1 MYHQPYS
8 FHHFLTTNNLVDEIY
23 DAMEKD
29 DLSEIVMTAMKVLKT
44 TNSLRPL
51 NTIIKSAQMSEK
63 YRNEGIKMY
72 KNNDYK
78 SIFLIYNQAIL
89 RAPKNS
95 RELKLAISNRS
106 ALFYKLKVYK
116 ACLRDIDTCF
126 EMGCPDDILIKLKKR
141 RKDVK
146 KLIAVEDFK
155 QKYLHCCVDKFINCN
170 IKRHPL
176 VPCASTHVE
185 FTGSDSPKIVAARDI
200 KPGSVVSC
208 EKAYICSTNYNY
220 TLTACYYCQKYALNL
235 IPCDNCC
242 FAMFCDN
249 ICKDTC
255 YHEYHKWECPIM
267 EAVKLNCQSPTANLM
282 FKVVLKMRSKCM
294 SWKELIDAS
303 YSTGLDRMR
312 TSSIG
317 EIYNGNNLFSV
328 LNVRNDKPFVY
339 GILCNSSFICAGLLH
354 YLEEIP
360 LFYPR
365 DSNEKQKAMQ
375 ALGRIMLFLSIYQ
388 TPTPLFQHMT
398 DPTTNESYSL
408 CNVLNFGIFPF
419 TGKLKKSCK
428 PNLLVLNKN
437 NELILIA
444 LRTIKSGEEL
454 TISFHQHLLNAPF
467 TEHSRNVWNFLYGN
481 VCDCS
486 ICNGHNILNA
496 KGQLTAY
503 QKKYYSDLNLN
514 EIDKNLNSKQI
525 YDAYNKLL
533 KALDV
538 LDDAPCS
545 DEYKEIYKRFSKC
558 TRRFETVKGQNCILD
573 FNQMKILINEDE
585 TKC

>member
-1 MYHQPYS
+1 MYHRPCVFYD
-8 FHHFLTTNNLVDEIY
+8 FLSTNNLIDEIY
-23 DAMEKD
+23 DAMDKD
-29 DLSEIVMTAMKVLKT
+29 DLSEILVTAMKILKT
-44 TNSLRPL
+44 TNNHRPL
-51 NTIIKSAQMSEK
+51 NTIIKSAQISEG
-63 YRNEGIKMY
+63 YRNEGNIMY

-78 SIFLIYNQAIL
+78 AFLIYNQAIL
-89 RAPKNS
+89 TAPKNS
-95 RELKLAISNRS
+95 RQLKLAISNRS
-106 ALFYKLKVYK
+106 ALLYKLKAYK

-155 QKYLHCCVDKFINCN
+155 QKYLHSCVDKFINCN

-208 EKAYICSTNYNY
+208 EKAYISSTDYNY
-220 TLTACYYCQKYALNL
+220 TLTACYYCQKHALHL

-255 YHEYHKWECPIM
+255 YHEYHKWECSIM
-267 EAVKLNCQSPTANLM
+267 EAKFNCQNPMANLM
-282 FKVVLKMRSKCM
+282 LKIVLKIRSKCM

-328 LNVRNDKPFVY
+328 LSVRNDKPFVY
-339 GILCNSSFICAGLLH
+339 GILYNASFICAGLLL

-360 LFYPR
+360 SFYPR
-365 DSNEKQKAMQ
+365 DSNEKRKAMR
-375 ALGRIMLFLSIYQ
+375 ALGRIMLFISIYQ
-388 TPTPLFQHMT
+388 TPMPLFQHI
-398 DPTTNESYSL
+398 TNPITVETYAL
-408 CNVLNFGIFPF
+408 NNVVNFGIFPF

-437 NELILIA
+437 NELISIA

-454 TISFHQHLLNAPF
+454 TTSFQQHLLDAPF
-467 TEHSRNVWNFLYGN
+467 ISHDRNVYNFLYYGN

-486 ICNGHNILNA
+486 ICKGHDISNA
-496 KGQLTAY
+496 KGQLTTY
-503 QKKYYSDLNLN
+503 QKKYYRDLNFS
-514 EIDKNLNSKQI
+514 EIDKNLNPVHVC
-525 YDAYNKLL
+525 YAYNKLL
-533 KALDV
+533 EALDV
-538 LDDAPCS
+538 LADVPYS
-545 DEYKEIYKRFSKC
+545 DEYKEVYKRFRKC
-558 TRRFETVKGQNCILD
+558 TRVFETVKGHNFIID
-573 FNQMKILINEDE
+573 K
-585 TKC
+585 